1 MLNAREFSHRLLQE
15 VITPASIVIDATAG
29 NGHDTLFL
37 ARLVPAGRV
46 YAFDIQAAAI
56 EQTRQRLA
64 RHALAWPAEPAAP
77 VTLIH
82 DSHARLDRHLPADEA
97 VCAAIFNLGYLPG
110 SDKSV
115 ITQGESTWRAVES
128 IQARLRPGG
137 RIAIVAYHGHDGGAD
152 EMALL
157 QRRLAALDARQWQVL
172 QYQFINQ
179 PNCPPVCFGISKKAP
194 ERG

>member
-15 VITPASIVIDATAG
+15 VITPASTVIDATAG

-37 ARLVPAGRV
+37 ARLAPAGRV

-64 RHALAWPAEPAAP
+64 RHALAWPTEPAAP

-115 ITQGESTWRAVES
+115 ITQG
-128 IQARLRPGG
+128 
-137 RIAIVAYHGHDGGAD
+137 
-152 EMALL
+152 
-157 QRRLAALDARQWQVL
+157 
-172 QYQFINQ
+172 
-179 PNCPPVCFGISKKAP
+179 
-194 ERG
+194 